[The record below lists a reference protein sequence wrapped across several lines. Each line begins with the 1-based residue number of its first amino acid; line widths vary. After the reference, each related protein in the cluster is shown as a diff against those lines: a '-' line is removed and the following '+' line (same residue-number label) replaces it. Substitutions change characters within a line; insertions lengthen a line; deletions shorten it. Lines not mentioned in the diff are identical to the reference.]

1 MKAVTESVVWA
12 LAFVVLAVL
21 AVPWF
26 LWGVDATVA
35 GLPIWLWWHV
45 GWLVL
50 TTGVFFLFTR
60 SSWGI
65 WTGVESDEETTGRG
79 MGQ

>member
-1 MKAVTESVVWA
+1 MRGPAESIIWGTTFA
-12 LAFVVLAVL
+12 VLAVL

-26 LWGVDATVA
+26 LWGVDRTWY

-50 TTGVFFLFTR
+50 TTGVFYVFTR
-60 SSWGI
+60 TSWGL
-65 WTGVESDEETTGRG
+65 WTGVEA
-79 MGQ
+79 